1 MGKFFTLLVIFISLS
16 FGAFSQENSVVKKE
30 EKEEVLIAAYPNPFT
45 GGDFTVTLKSA
56 DFTPYRFTIYNSIG
70 SSVYKI
76 EFPEFVGEKSFKINF
91 GDLPKGFYV
100 MEISQNGS
108 AIQNKRLSVN

>member
-1 MGKFFTLLVIFISLS
+1 
-16 FGAFSQENSVVKKE
+16 
-30 EKEEVLIAAYPNPFT
+30 
-45 GGDFTVTLKSA
+45 
-56 DFTPYRFTIYNSIG
+56 
-70 SSVYKI
+70 VYKI